1 MKKTPFSAS
10 KPFLAM
16 AFGSLV
22 LVACGTQPQPEPAPE
37 TPSAPLTTRMPSAES
52 AFTVAVS
59 SSDTMQSIEA
69 KHGGKVVVWRPD
81 RGFAVLGLERS
92 VNSAALRAQSAA
104 GMNPEP
110 NHDRFLASGVRTWMS
125 GQSSLWAE
133 GQSSLWAEGQSSL
146 WAEGKSIL
154 WAEGRFQLMP
164 QNTEV
169 WKQLKLEAAQGV
181 AKKLG
186 RDVKVAVIDTGVD
199 LGHPMF
205 QGALVP
211 ASDMWDFVGN
221 DAVPQDEGT
230 LGTGG
235 FGHGTNIAGIVLQ
248 IAPAAKIMPL
258 RVLGADGS
266 GDVTHL
272 AAAIDWAVAKGAKV
286 INLSLGSDEMSP
298 AVEAA
303 LQAATAQGALVV
315 SSSGNA
321 NTEGVSYPASHAHL
335 ENDSVGW
342 QRLSVTSIGLNFE
355 KSNFANYAAGL
366 ELAAPGETIFGP
378 APGGR
383 VATWTGTS
391 MAAPMASGALALAL
405 GETLAIPAAN
415 LANELHQSVGGDL
428 YNNSTNA
435 AFADKVGKGNLDLEA
450 FLEDTIV
457 PSN

>member
-1 MKKTPFSAS
+1 MTKNPLTQTKTWLTLTLSFTALVSCGLEPQ
-10 KPFLAM
+10 KPAL
-16 AFGSLV
+16 
-22 LVACGTQPQPEPAPE
+22 PEAV
-37 TPSAPLTTRMPSAES
+37 PSMPLTTRMPSAES
-52 AFTVAVS
+52 AFTVRVAPG
-59 SSDTMQSIEA
+59 DTMQSLEA
-69 KHGGKVVVWRPD
+69 QHGGKVVVWRPD

-92 VNSAALRAQSAA
+92 TASLRVQS
-104 GMNPEP
+104 GSGSNPEP
-110 NHDRFLASGVRTWMS
+110 NHSRFLASGVRTWMN

-164 QNTEV
+164 QNTDA

-181 AKKLG
+181 ARRLG
-186 RDVKVAVIDTGVD
+186 RDVKVAIIDTGVD
-199 LGHPMF
+199 LQHPMF
-205 QGALVP
+205 QGALVA

-221 DAVPQDEGT
+221 DPVPQDEGV

-235 FGHGTNIAGIVLQ
+235 FGHGTNVAGIVLQ

-258 RVLGADGS
+258 RVLGSDGS

-272 AAAIDWAVAKGAKV
+272 AAAIDWAVSRGARV
-286 INLSLGSDEMSP
+286 INLSLGSDELSP

-321 NTEGVSYPASHAHL
+321 NAENVSYPASSAHL
-335 ENDSVGW
+335 ENDTLGW
-342 QRLSVTSIGLNFE
+342 QRLSVTSIGLAFE
-355 KSNFANYAAGL
+355 KSAFANYGAGL
-366 ELAAPGETIFGP
+366 ELAAPGESIFGP

-383 VATWTGTS
+383 VAAWTGTS
-391 MAAPMASGALALAL
+391 MAAPMAAGALALAL
-405 GETLAIPAAN
+405 GETLSVPAIN

-435 AFADKVGKGNLDLEA
+435 AFADLVGKGNLDLEA
-450 FLEDTIV
+450 FLEDVIV